1 MLSDLNTHK
10 ITTVEEF
17 NEIKKN
23 GISVFYFSADWIQ
36 SSRFMEEE
44 IVSLEES

>member
-23 GISVFYFSADWIQ
+23 GISVFYFSADWI
-36 SSRFMEEE
+36 
-44 IVSLEES
+44 